1 MATLQNIRSKGP
13 LLVIVVGLALFAFIA
28 GDVFKAIQPHQT
40 QDVGEING
48 DAVSAQEYQD
58 LVEEY
63 TEVIKLTQ
71 GDNVIS
77 DEVSNQIKDVVWR
90 NYVNN
95 KLIEAEAE
103 KIGLTVSDAEI
114 QAIIN
119 AGVHPLLSQTP
130 FINQQTG
137 AFDQDMLKKF
147 LVDYA
152 QMQAGQYPAEY
163 MESYSRLYTL
173 WSFIEKTLKESR
185 LQDKYMALVSNA
197 IISNPVETQAAFD
210 ARTNQ
215 TNMLMAA
222 IPYNAI
228 ADSLITVNATEL
240 KDLYN
245 KRKEEFKQFAETRDV
260 KYIDV
265 QVVASEEDKA
275 ALQAEMNEYAAQLA
289 EATDNYSTFIRSTS
303 SDVPYVDL
311 FSTQRSLPLDVIARL
326 DSVALGGVF
335 GPYYNAT
342 DNTMNAF
349 KKLAVA
355 KMADSIEFRQI
366 QVVEAN
372 AERTKFVADSLFN
385 AIKAGADF
393 AEVAKTY
400 GQTGEPVWISSA
412 NYEGAQID
420 GDNLKY
426 IEAITTG
433 KVKELVNLPLMQA
446 NIILQVTNKKADVEK
461 YKVAVVKRSVDF
473 SKETYNKAY
482 NEFSQFISE
491 NQTLAELEANA
502 EDAGYRLLER
512 ADLSSSEHT
521 IGSVRGT
528 KDALR
533 WAFEANVGEV
543 SGLYECGDNDR
554 MLVVA
559 VSGITPEG
567 YRSLDQVKMELSL
580 ELAREKKAEKILAD
594 LKAANVTSFEQ
605 FAALEDAV
613 SDSLKYVTFGAPA
626 YVTSLR
632 SSEPQV
638 SAYVNEEMNKVS
650 APVKGL
656 AGVYVLQ
663 PYGVEKQ
670 EQAYDA
676 EAEERTIVN
685 QYARSV
691 MQQLVND
698 LYIKGNVA
706 DQRYIFF

>member
-48 DAVSAQEYQD
+48 EAVSAQEYQD

-163 MESYSRLYTL
+163 VESYSRLYTL

-366 QVVEAN
+366 QVVEAD

>member
-1 MATLQNIRSKGP
+1 MATLQSIRSKGP
-13 LLVIVVGLALFAFIA
+13 LLVVVVGLALFAFIA

-48 DAVSAQEYQD
+48 EAVSAQEYQD

-95 KLIEAEAE
+95 KLIQAEAE

-137 AFDQDMLKKF
+137 TFDQDMLKKF

-185 LQDKYMALVSNA
+185 LQDKYMALVSNS

-228 ADSLITVNATEL
+228 ADSLVAVSATDL
-240 KDLYN
+240 KNLYN

-275 ALQAEMNEYAAQLA
+275 ALQAEMDEYATQLA
-289 EATDNYSTFIRSTS
+289 DATDNYSAFVRSAS

-311 FSTQRSLPLDVIARL
+311 FYTQRSLPLDVIARL
-326 DSVALGGVF
+326 DSVVVGGVF
-335 GPYYNAT
+335 GPYYNVT
-342 DNTMNAF
+342 DNTMNTF

-366 QVVEAN
+366 QVVEAD
-372 AERTKFVADSLFN
+372 AERTKFVADSIFN
-385 AIKAGADF
+385 AIKSGADF

-482 NEFSQFISE
+482 NAFSQFISE

-559 VSGITPEG
+559 VSSITPEG

-580 ELAREKKAEKILAD
+580 EVAREKKAEKILAD

-650 APVKGL
+650 APIKGL

-663 PYGVEKQ
+663 PYGAEKQ
-670 EQAYDA
+670 EQTYDA
-676 EAEERTIVN
+676 EAEERTIAN
-685 QYARSV
+685 QHARSV

-698 LYIKGNVA
+698 LYIKANVA

>member
-48 DAVSAQEYQD
+48 EAVSAQEYQD

-289 EATDNYSTFIRSTS
+289 AATDNYSTFIRSTS

-366 QVVEAN
+366 QVVEAD

-393 AEVAKTY
+393 AEVAKNY

-482 NEFSQFISE
+482 NDFSQFISE

-594 LKAANVTSFEQ
+594 LKAANVTSLEQ

>member
-48 DAVSAQEYQD
+48 EAVSAQEYQD

-215 TNMLMAA
+215 TNLLMAA

-366 QVVEAN
+366 QVVEAD

-482 NEFSQFISE
+482 NAFSQFISE

-605 FAALEDAV
+605 FSALEDAV

>member
-48 DAVSAQEYQD
+48 EAVSAQEYQD

-152 QMQAGQYPAEY
+152 QMQTGQYPAEY

-289 EATDNYSTFIRSTS
+289 AATDNYSTFIRSTS

-366 QVVEAN
+366 QVVEAD

-393 AEVAKTY
+393 AEVAKNY

-482 NEFSQFISE
+482 NDFSQFISE

-594 LKAANVTSFEQ
+594 LKAANVTSLEQ

>member
-48 DAVSAQEYQD
+48 EAVSAQEYQD

-95 KLIEAEAE
+95 KLIETEAE

-366 QVVEAN
+366 QVVEAD

-393 AEVAKTY
+393 AEVAKNY

>member
-366 QVVEAN
+366 QVVEAD

>member
-48 DAVSAQEYQD
+48 EAVSAQEYQD

-289 EATDNYSTFIRSTS
+289 AATDNYSTFIRSTS

-366 QVVEAN
+366 QVVEAD

-393 AEVAKTY
+393 AEVAKNY

-482 NEFSQFISE
+482 NDFSQFISE

-670 EQAYDA
+670 EQTYDA

>member
-48 DAVSAQEYQD
+48 EAVSAQEYQD

-366 QVVEAN
+366 QVVEVD

-393 AEVAKTY
+393 AEVAKNY

-482 NEFSQFISE
+482 NDFSQFISE

-670 EQAYDA
+670 EQTYDA

>member
-48 DAVSAQEYQD
+48 EAVSAQEYQD

-228 ADSLITVNATEL
+228 AASLITVNATEL

-342 DNTMNAF
+342 DNTMNEF

-366 QVVEAN
+366 QVVEAD

-385 AIKAGADF
+385 AIKTGADF
-393 AEVAKTY
+393 AEVAKNY

-482 NEFSQFISE
+482 NDFSQFISE

>member
-48 DAVSAQEYQD
+48 EAVSAQEYQD

-366 QVVEAN
+366 QVVEAD

-393 AEVAKTY
+393 AEVAKNY

-482 NEFSQFISE
+482 NDFSQFISE

-605 FAALEDAV
+605 FATLEDAV

-663 PYGVEKQ
+663 PYGIEKQ

>member
-48 DAVSAQEYQD
+48 EAVSAQEYQD

-103 KIGLTVSDAEI
+103 KIRLTVSDAEI

-366 QVVEAN
+366 QVVEAD

>member
-48 DAVSAQEYQD
+48 EAVSAQEYQD

-173 WSFIEKTLKESR
+173 WSFIEKTLIESR

-366 QVVEAN
+366 QVVEAD

>member
-1 MATLQNIRSKGP
+1 MATLQSIRSKGP
-13 LLVIVVGLALFAFIA
+13 LLVVVVGLALFAFIA

-48 DAVSAQEYQD
+48 EAVSAQEYQD

-95 KLIEAEAE
+95 KLIQAEAE

-137 AFDQDMLKKF
+137 TFDQDMLKKF

-185 LQDKYMALVSNA
+185 LQDKYMALVSNS

-228 ADSLITVNATEL
+228 ADSLVAVSATDL
-240 KDLYN
+240 KNLYN

-275 ALQAEMNEYAAQLA
+275 ALQAEMDEYATQLA
-289 EATDNYSTFIRSTS
+289 DATDNYSAFVRSAS

-311 FSTQRSLPLDVIARL
+311 FYTQRSLPLDVIARL
-326 DSVALGGVF
+326 DSVAVGGVF
-335 GPYYNAT
+335 GPYYNVT
-342 DNTMNAF
+342 DNTMNTF

-366 QVVEAN
+366 QVVEAD
-372 AERTKFVADSLFN
+372 AERTKFVADSIFN
-385 AIKAGADF
+385 AIKSGADF

-580 ELAREKKAEKILAD
+580 EVAREKKAEKILAD

-650 APVKGL
+650 APIKGL

-663 PYGVEKQ
+663 PYGAEKQ
-670 EQAYDA
+670 EQTYDA
-676 EAEERTIVN
+676 EAEERTIAN
-685 QYARSV
+685 QHARSV

-698 LYIKGNVA
+698 LYIKANVA

>member
-48 DAVSAQEYQD
+48 EAVSAQEYQD

-152 QMQAGQYPAEY
+152 QMQTGQYPAEY

-366 QVVEAN
+366 QVVEAD

>member
-48 DAVSAQEYQD
+48 EAVSAQEYQD

-366 QVVEAN
+366 QVVEAD

-491 NQTLAELEANA
+491 NKSLAELEANA

>member
-152 QMQAGQYPAEY
+152 QMQVGQYPAEY

-366 QVVEAN
+366 QVVEAD

>member
-48 DAVSAQEYQD
+48 EAVSAQEYQD

-289 EATDNYSTFIRSTS
+289 AATDNYSTFIRSTS

-366 QVVEAN
+366 QVVEAD

-393 AEVAKTY
+393 AEVAKNY

-482 NEFSQFISE
+482 NDFSQFISE

-594 LKAANVTSFEQ
+594 LKAANVTSLEQ

-670 EQAYDA
+670 EQTYDA

>member
-48 DAVSAQEYQD
+48 EAVSAQEYQD

-366 QVVEAN
+366 QVVEAD

-393 AEVAKTY
+393 AEVAKNY

-580 ELAREKKAEKILAD
+580 EMAREKKAEKILAD

>member
-366 QVVEAN
+366 QVVEAD

-502 EDAGYRLLER
+502 EAAGYRLLER

>member
-48 DAVSAQEYQD
+48 EAVSAQEYQD

-366 QVVEAN
+366 QVVEAD

-400 GQTGEPVWISSA
+400 GQIGEPVWISSA

>member
-48 DAVSAQEYQD
+48 EAVSAQEYQD

-215 TNMLMAA
+215 TNMLMVA

-366 QVVEAN
+366 QVVEAD

-491 NQTLAELEANA
+491 NQTLAEFEANA

>member
-48 DAVSAQEYQD
+48 EAVSAQEYQD

-366 QVVEAN
+366 QVVEAD
-372 AERTKFVADSLFN
+372 AERTKFVADSIFN

-393 AEVAKTY
+393 AEVAKNY

-482 NEFSQFISE
+482 NDFSQFISE

-559 VSGITPEG
+559 VSGITPVG

>member
-48 DAVSAQEYQD
+48 EAVSAQEYQD

-103 KIGLTVSDAEI
+103 KIGLTVSEAEI

-366 QVVEAN
+366 QVVEVD

-385 AIKAGADF
+385 AIKAGAGF
-393 AEVAKTY
+393 AEVAKNY

-482 NEFSQFISE
+482 NDFSQFISE

>member
-48 DAVSAQEYQD
+48 EAVSAQEYQD

-366 QVVEAN
+366 QVVEAD

-400 GQTGEPVWISSA
+400 GQAGEPVWISSA

-559 VSGITPEG
+559 VSDITPEG

-676 EAEERTIVN
+676 ETEERTIVN

>member
-48 DAVSAQEYQD
+48 EAVSAQEYQD

-366 QVVEAN
+366 QVVEAD

-433 KVKELVNLPLMQA
+433 KVKELVILPLMQA

>member
-48 DAVSAQEYQD
+48 EAVSAQEYQD

-366 QVVEAN
+366 QVVEAD
-372 AERTKFVADSLFN
+372 AERTKFVADSIFN

-393 AEVAKTY
+393 AEVAKNY

-482 NEFSQFISE
+482 NDFSQFISE

-670 EQAYDA
+670 EQTYDA

>member
-48 DAVSAQEYQD
+48 EAVSAQEYQD

-366 QVVEAN
+366 QVVEAD

>member
-48 DAVSAQEYQD
+48 EAVSAQEYQD

-163 MESYSRLYTL
+163 MERYSRLYTL

-366 QVVEAN
+366 QVVEAD

-393 AEVAKTY
+393 AEVAKNY

-482 NEFSQFISE
+482 NDFSQFISE

>member
-366 QVVEAN
+366 QVVEAD

-400 GQTGEPVWISSA
+400 GQAGEPVWISSA

-482 NEFSQFISE
+482 NAFSQFISE

>member
-48 DAVSAQEYQD
+48 EAVSAQEYQD

-152 QMQAGQYPAEY
+152 QMQTGQYPAEY

-366 QVVEAN
+366 QVVEAD

-676 EAEERTIVN
+676 ETEERTIVN

>member
-48 DAVSAQEYQD
+48 EAVSAQEYQD

-366 QVVEAN
+366 QVVEAD

-393 AEVAKTY
+393 AEVAKNY

-482 NEFSQFISE
+482 NDFSQFISE

>member
-48 DAVSAQEYQD
+48 EAVSAQEYQD

-366 QVVEAN
+366 QVVEAD

-554 MLVVA
+554 MLAVA

>member
-1 MATLQNIRSKGP
+1 MATLQSIRSKGP
-13 LLVIVVGLALFAFIA
+13 LLVVVVGLALFAFIA

-48 DAVSAQEYQD
+48 EAVSAQEYQD

-95 KLIEAEAE
+95 KLIQAEAE

-137 AFDQDMLKKF
+137 TFDQDMLKKF

-185 LQDKYMALVSNA
+185 LQDKYMALVSNS
-197 IISNPVETQAAFD
+197 IISNPVETQAAFN

-228 ADSLITVNATEL
+228 ADSLVAVSATDL
-240 KDLYN
+240 KNLYN

-275 ALQAEMNEYAAQLA
+275 ALQAEMDEYATQLA
-289 EATDNYSTFIRSTS
+289 DATDNYSAFVRSAS

-311 FSTQRSLPLDVIARL
+311 FYTQRSLPLDVIARL
-326 DSVALGGVF
+326 DSVAVGGVF
-335 GPYYNAT
+335 GPYYNVT
-342 DNTMNAF
+342 DNTMNTF

-366 QVVEAN
+366 QVVEAD
-372 AERTKFVADSLFN
+372 AERTKFVADSIFN
-385 AIKAGADF
+385 AIKSGADF

-580 ELAREKKAEKILAD
+580 EVAREKKAEKILAD
-594 LKAANVTSFEQ
+594 LKAANVTSFER

-650 APVKGL
+650 APIKGL

-670 EQAYDA
+670 EQTYDA
-676 EAEERTIVN
+676 EAEERTIAN
-685 QYARSV
+685 QHARSV

-698 LYIKGNVA
+698 LYIKANVA

>member
-48 DAVSAQEYQD
+48 EAVSAQEYQD

-366 QVVEAN
+366 QVVEAD

-393 AEVAKTY
+393 AEVAKNY